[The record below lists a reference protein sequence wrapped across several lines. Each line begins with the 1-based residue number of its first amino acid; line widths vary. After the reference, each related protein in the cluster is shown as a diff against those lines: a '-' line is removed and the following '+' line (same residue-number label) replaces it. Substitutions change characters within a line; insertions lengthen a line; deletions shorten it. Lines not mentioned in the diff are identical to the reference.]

1 MTAWFLFGILAFLV
15 FGVPLIDELYR
26 MRMRQKATRAE
37 RTVHERISLVP
48 ERMSNTYSTHTKLNA
63 LRKRL
68 KRWHDHRHIA
78 QQPPRGRSG

>member
-1 MTAWFLFGILAFLV
+1 MVSIRHTCFPS

-48 ERMSNTYSTHTKLNA
+48 EANEQHLLDPHEVER
-63 LRKRL
+63 
-68 KRWHDHRHIA
+68 IA
-78 QQPPRGRSG
+78 KTPEEVA